1 MRSSKLLIIFF
12 LTLNNFT
19 IFSSA
24 SAYADKVINI
34 TRGKVSAIPI
44 AINDFMVDGN
54 AISSSGQGSRNDPS
68 NMDLKKSREIISI
81 IKKDLEN
88 SGVFRPI
95 SNAAFIENKIG
106 IKHRPL
112 FAAWQQINASLLLNA
127 ALERDLF
134 GNLEVKF
141 ILWDSFLEK
150 QMLAGSVKIDDKEP
164 RRAAHKIADQI
175 YSKLTGFEGY
185 FDSKIVYVSESGPYL
200 KRIKRI
206 AIMDQD
212 GANHQYL
219 TDGRDLVLTP
229 RFSPDGKKIIY
240 LSYKNNTPQV
250 YEMNLSNR
258 RARLVG
264 NFPGMS
270 FAPHFSPDGKSAIMS
285 VAKGGNTHIYEID
298 LKTKK
303 TKQLTFGD
311 DIDTSP
317 SYSPD
322 GKRIIFNSDRYGSR
336 HLFIMNRD
344 GSNVKRVSK
353 GGGVM
358 AEPSWSKNDYIAFT
372 KISRNHGF
380 TIGVMK
386 ADLGEDNINAGEDE
400 RLIAK
405 GYLVES
411 PAWSPNGRQII
422 FTRGNPPQYKASSRS
437 RGRSAKGKNDLGPA
451 LRGLHKIYA
460 IDFTGHNERPIPTP
474 SDASDPDWSPLRP

>member
-1 MRSSKLLIIFF
+1 MRRSKFLIIFILAF
-12 LTLNNFT
+12 NYFVIL
-19 IFSSA
+19 SSA
-24 SAYADKVINI
+24 SAEKVINI
-34 TRGKVSAIPI
+34 TRGSVSAIPI
-44 AINDFMVDGN
+44 AINNFMVDGN
-54 AISSSGQGSRNDPS
+54 YISASSKISHNNPS
-68 NMDLKKSREIISI
+68 NIDLKRSQEIISI
-81 IKKDLEN
+81 IKDDLKN

-95 SNAAFIENKIG
+95 SNAAFIENKVG
-106 IKHRPL
+106 VKHTPL

-127 ALERDLF
+127 SLERDVF
-134 GNLEVKF
+134 GNLEIKF
-141 ILWDSFLEK
+141 ILWDSFLEQ
-150 QMLAGSVKIDDKEP
+150 QMLAGTVKIDDKEP
-164 RRAAHKIADQI
+164 RRAAHQIADQI

-219 TDGRDLVLTP
+219 TDGSDLVLTP

-240 LSYKNNTPQV
+240 LSYKNNTPKV
-250 YEMNLSNR
+250 YEMDLSSKKI
-258 RARLVG
+258 RLVG

-270 FAPHFSPDGKSAIMS
+270 FAPRFSPDGKSAIMS
-285 VAKGGNTHIYEID
+285 VAKNGSTHIYEID

-303 TKQLTFGD
+303 TNQLTYGD

-317 SYSPD
+317 SYSYD
-322 GKRIIFNSDRYGSR
+322 GKHIVFNSDRYGSR
-336 HLFIMNRD
+336 HLFIMDRD

-353 GGGVM
+353 GGGAM

-386 ADLGEDNINAGEDE
+386 ADPAIENANLSNDE
-400 RLIAK
+400 RLITK

-411 PAWSPNGRQII
+411 PAWSPNGRHII
-422 FTRGNPPQYKASSRS
+422 FTRGNPPKFKTTNQTQNRNSRNKA
-437 RGRSAKGKNDLGPA
+437 DLGPD
-451 LRGLHKIYA
+451 LRGLNKIYS
-460 IDFTGHNERPIPTP
+460 IDFTGYNEHQIPTP
-474 SDASDPDWSPLRP
+474 NDASDPDWSSLR